1 MPEIA
6 YVNGQFVPLADAVVP
21 VEDRGY
27 QFADAIY
34 EVVRTYHGRPFALD
48 EHLVRLARSLAAIEL
63 TPLQS
68 TDQLK
73 SLIHEII
80 RRAAF
85 PETMVYLQ
93 ISRGVA
99 KRHRGLPTGCDPI
112 LVITARELPDSHH
125 LREHGVTVI
134 TVPDNRWGRCDIKS
148 VGLLANV
155 LAYQTAKR
163 TGANDAIF
171 TELDGTLNEATAANI
186 FIILRGQ
193 LLTPPE
199 GPKLLAGITRT
210 KLLESATA
218 ASIPAAERRIT
229 KADLLAADE
238 AFLSSSTAE
247 VVPILIADGHKI
259 GDGKP
264 GPLSR
269 RVYDQFIKMFAS

>member
-6 YVNGQFVPLADAVVP
+6 YVNGQFLPLADAVVP

-27 QFADAIY
+27 QFADAVY
-34 EVVRTYHGRPFALD
+34 EVIRTYRGAPFALD
-48 EHLVRLARSLAAIEL
+48 EHLARLDRSLAAIEL
-63 TPLQS
+63 APRHS
-68 TDQLK
+68 VDQLK

-99 KRHRGLPTGCDPI
+99 KRHRGVPTGCDPI
-112 LVITARELPDSHH
+112 LVITARELPDSRH
-125 LREHGVTVI
+125 LREHGITVI

-163 TGANDAIF
+163 AGATDAIF
-171 TELDGTLNEATAANI
+171 CEPDGTLNEATAANV
-186 FIILRGQ
+186 FLIIRGQ

-199 GPKLLAGITRT
+199 GPKLLAGITRS
-210 KLLESATA
+210 KLLQA
-218 ASIPAAERRIT
+218 ARAAGIPATEQRVTNNDLYSAE
-229 KADLLAADE
+229 E
-238 AFLSSSTAE
+238 AFLCSTTAE
-247 VVPILIADGHKI
+247 VVPILVADGHKI

-264 GPLSR
+264 GPFSR
-269 RVYDQFIKMFAS
+269 RVYEQFIKMFA